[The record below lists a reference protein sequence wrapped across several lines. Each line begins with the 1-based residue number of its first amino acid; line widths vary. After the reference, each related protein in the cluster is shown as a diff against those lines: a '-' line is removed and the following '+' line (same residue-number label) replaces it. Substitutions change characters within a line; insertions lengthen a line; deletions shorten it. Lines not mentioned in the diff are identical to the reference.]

1 MTNHTS
7 TGSELYS
14 SRLAKFAEGACAISA
29 AKSSTEKYHTKIAL
43 KDSFLIKWNVANLG
57 QRNPEESGCLEIL
70 RAACY
75 LSLFLSPCLM
85 IQNRHVNQV
94 QKYSE

>member
-14 SRLAKFAEGACAISA
+14 SRLAKFAQGECAISA

-43 KDSFLIKWNVANLG
+43 KDCFLIK
-57 QRNPEESGCLEIL
+57 
-70 RAACY
+70 
-75 LSLFLSPCLM
+75 
-85 IQNRHVNQV
+85 
-94 QKYSE
+94 

>member
-43 KDSFLIKWNVANLG
+43 KDCFLIKWNVANLG
-57 QRNPEESGCLEIL
+57 QRNPNTVAVDDVNEAHNENRLQRVKDTYRL
-70 RAACY
+70 RIRISNY
-75 LSLFLSPCLM
+75 
-85 IQNRHVNQV
+85 RR
-94 QKYSE
+94 